1 VCTAH
6 WPLIGICKTVFPS
19 ATKPYGQEAISGR
32 DQSLGSSEHMV
43 NETSRCLDEQSIIKN
58 ASETYS
64 KGPEFFWNGPWPF
77 CRIMQQYSSDSL
89 DYVSNVSFNHTIFP
103 VTTYCAKCELLVLGD
118 TICLETSGSI
128 NTVVGPDMFNINT
141 MLSCNYLNFMFRG
154 KKFLLI
160 FTFMN
165 IMHMMIYPNIDI
177 FVMFVEGRTF
187 KQKISYMTRLRARLI
202 FAAADL

>member
-1 VCTAH
+1 
-6 WPLIGICKTVFPS
+6 
-19 ATKPYGQEAISGR
+19 
-32 DQSLGSSEHMV
+32 
-43 NETSRCLDEQSIIKN
+43 
-58 ASETYS
+58 
-64 KGPEFFWNGPWPF
+64 
-77 CRIMQQYSSDSL
+77 MQQYSSDSL

-128 NTVVGPDMFNINT
+128 NTVVGLDMFNINT